1 MDEDNLTSLLCAL
14 TTNDNTVDSVHLTAD
29 TASSSEEAV
38 CDARM
43 VRRRKLNAFLEECR
57 VTPLSRK
64 PMLPWEEASERS
76 REHYVERTSDIIAA
90 VLNTV
95 SEENAACL
103 WNALQSSRSIRAA
116 LGIDTTT
123 HPSEEAYLEA
133 LVEAYKNMSG
143 WDTKRQVLSV
153 MSGVTSFATIK
164 KFIPE
169 LSRYRYHMAT
179 LHSLQYGRGV
189 AVPKSSNPRM
199 RVDRKQLDHFIS
211 FITSGHLIQ
220 DLPFGE
226 KRLKLTSGKEIK
238 VPNIIRTMIPQR
250 VAEQYTAF
258 CQETG
263 FVPFSKRTMLRVLS
277 EYSASVRKSLQGLDN
292 YAAEGA
298 RAFDDLTGIVENIS
312 ANAELGSRKAEVLDA
327 LKAGKLYLKGEYKV
341 GSHM

>member
-1 MDEDNLTSLLCAL
+1 MLL
-14 TTNDNTVDSVHLTAD
+14 NQ
-29 TASSSEEAV
+29 
-38 CDARM
+38 
-43 VRRRKLNAFLEECR
+43 
-57 VTPLSRK
+57 K
-64 PMLPWEEASERS
+64 PMLSWEEASERT
-76 REHYVERTSDIIAA
+76 RERYVARTSEIITA

-103 WNALQSSRSIRAA
+103 WNALQSARSISAA

-123 HPSEEAYLEA
+123 HPSENAYLEA

-153 MSGVTSFATIK
+153 MSGVASFAAIK

-179 LHSLQYGRGV
+179 THSLQYGQGV
-189 AVPKSSNPRM
+189 AVPKNSNPRM
-199 RVDRKQLDHFIS
+199 CVDRRQLDHFIN

-238 VPNIIRTMIPQR
+238 VPNIIRKMIPQR

-258 CQETG
+258 CQETE

-277 EYSASVRKSLQGLDN
+277 ECSASVRKSLQGLDN

-298 RAFDDLTGIVENIS
+298 RAFDDLAGIVENIS
-312 ANAELGSRKAEVLDA
+312 TNVELDAKKTEILDA

-341 GSHM
+341 SGYMKLCLICNIASNMTVSCYSGTHQQQ